1 MADEDGVED
10 GFQKCREEILS
21 ERTPSGREKGV
32 HNSVELAAYGEC
44 KNTEFVWE
52 FRKTGFCEGGSKYRA
67 VRLREC
73 PLVELSMYCDYGD

>member
-10 GFQKCREEILS
+10 GFQKCREEVLS

-44 KNTEFVWE
+44 KNTEFVIGVQ
-52 FRKTGFCEGGSKYRA
+52 KNG
-67 VRLREC
+67 VL
-73 PLVELSMYCDYGD
+73 